1 MLSKKEYENIIIKN
15 DKFTEDTLIALGLV
29 KKYVVKHKLLIVGGM
44 AIDFALRLKGE
55 KLYEDDVLPDY
66 DFYSPN
72 YNTDA
77 YHIAEKLK
85 KAGLENVSVINA
97 NHISTM
103 RVRVNYTVV
112 ADVTYIPK
120 LIYDNLPFIVYR
132 DIRIIHPHYQMI
144 DQHRALSYPYEN
156 PPWEVITHRWKK
168 DATRYDLLYEYYPLK
183 NKIFESSNKLIDGG
197 GKLNNKFKTL
207 ITEYSKDYKYQKDY
221 IKYLCEDI
229 NKEFEPIETFDDI
242 PRQLP
247 YQNGAKL
254 IKPQVHIGQRKLF
267 LTELQFLTKMSAEFE
282 KKIIYCIYAGAAP
295 SNKTHYLS
303 QLFPHIK
310 FILIDPNK
318 FDIKLPNLKSHR
330 SEPHND
336 IIHLYYD
343 YPTQSNIYKKGEN
356 DNKKE
361 SDMSDNERKKY
372 LDFIKSTNYKIYIIE
387 DYMTD
392 NYSELFKELD
402 HFFISDIR
410 SNMSD
415 DGHPTEFDIY
425 WNSSMMFNWI
435 SILQPE
441 YSMLKFRPLYSGEKN
456 ILEYKEMDS
465 FKVSLKYGINFKSDI
480 KKKIYQMPKSTL
492 YLQTWA
498 GKTSS
503 ELRMWI
509 KKSDLSNIV
518 KYDCTKIE
526 NQLFYF
532 NNINRGLCYHKNSN
546 YDESLHFCYCNDCAL
561 ENKIWDE
568 YIALPNNQYIS
579 IKDLIIKLGIIT
591 YRPLNKSHNTP
602 LFDKLNYD
610 TFINYIKSNEIERK
624 ERIIRL
630 TGKKYVKHKG
640 DAGVDVGGD
649 AVGGDAVGW
658 DAEFVE
664 SSATGGVTDVSTISL
679 KNEITISSIVF
690 KDQCLSGFAGLLY
703 WELHAKK
710 LGYKNRNISLGKI
723 QEDSGGYI
731 IQIPID
737 SHGISVYSDNVIQLH
752 DELVKKYDIKE
763 ERQYNRFLDKLPHK
777 FILNNEY
784 ELFDNKGYML
794 SAHKTIN
801 NIYMANLQNIML
813 YMLTNL
819 ILFGINSNKAGLQTN
834 RGYSFY
840 IGYLTAQSIVKW
852 AGDEYKKSPVKKYM
866 PFLPS
871 AEIYGTTEVSDSYIN
886 SKRQFLEKIHEREKE
901 KLQPDVIFP
910 ETFVGGKIPEKYYK
924 FRPDKSPI
932 LQFDG
937 AETKKYN
944 NRIYI

>member
-85 KAGLENVSVINA
+85 KAGLDNVSVINA

-120 LIYDNLPFIVYR
+120 PIYDNLPFIVYR

-168 DATRYDLLYEYYPLK
+168 DAARYDLLYEYYPLK
-183 NKIFESSNKLIDGG
+183 DKTFTSLNKDGG
-197 GKLNNKFKTL
+197 GKPANKLKTL
-207 ITEYSKDYKYQKDY
+207 INEYSNDYKYQKDY
-221 IKYLCEDI
+221 IKYVCEDI
-229 NKEFEPIETFDDI
+229 TKEFDPIETIDDI
-242 PRQLP
+242 PRQLN

-267 LTELQFLTKMSAEFE
+267 LTELQFLTKMSSEFV
-282 KKIIYCIYAGAAP
+282 KKITYCIYAGAAP

-310 FILIDPNK
+310 FILVDPNK

-330 SEPHND
+330 SEHHND
-336 IIHLYYD
+336 IIHLYHG
-343 YPTQSNIYKKGEN
+343 YPTQSNIYKN
-356 DNKKE
+356 NKKE
-361 SDMSDNERKKY
+361 FDMNTTERKEY
-372 LDFIKSTNYKIYIIE
+372 LDFIKKTNYKIYIIE

-392 NYSELFKELD
+392 SYAELFKDLD

-410 SNMSD
+410 SNMSN
-415 DGHPTEFDIY
+415 DGHPTELDIY

-456 ILEYKEMDS
+456 ILEYKEMDA
-465 FKVSLKYGINFKSDI
+465 FKVSLKYGIDFKSDI
-480 KKKIYQMPKSTL
+480 EKNTYQMPKSTL
-492 YLQTWA
+492 YLQAWA

-518 KYDCTKIE
+518 KYDCTEIE
-526 NQLFYF
+526 NQMFYF

-546 YDESLHFCYCNDCAL
+546 FDESLYFCYCNDCAL
-561 ENKIWDE
+561 ENKIWEE
-568 YIALPNNQYIS
+568 YTALPNNRTQNS
-579 IKDLIIKLGIIT
+579 ETIKNLIIKLGVIT
-591 YRPLNKSHNTP
+591 YRPLDKNHNTP
-602 LFDKLNYD
+602 LFHKLNYD
-610 TFINYIKSNEIERK
+610 TFMNFIEISEIKRK
-624 ERIIRL
+624 DNIIRL

-640 DAGVDVGGD
+640 DAGVDVSGAASNSDIEGGD
-649 AVGGDAVGW
+649 VI
-658 DAEFVE
+658 
-664 SSATGGVTDVSTISL
+664 TIPL
-679 KNEITISSIVF
+679 KDEITISSIVF

-710 LGYKNRNISLGKI
+710 LGYKNKNTALGKI

-731 IQIPID
+731 VQIPVD
-737 SHGISVYSDNVIQLH
+737 SHGISVYSDNVIQLR
-752 DELVKKYDIKE
+752 DELLKKYDIKE

-777 FILNNEY
+777 FILNNVY
-784 ELFDNKGYML
+784 ELLDNKGYML
-794 SAHKTIN
+794 SAHKTDN

-819 ILFGINSNKAGLQTN
+819 ILLTEINSNIGLQNN

-852 AGDEYKKSPVKKYM
+852 AGDEYKKSPSKKYM
-866 PFLPS
+866 LFLPS
-871 AEIYGTTEVSDSYIN
+871 ADIYGTTEISDSYIN

-901 KLQPDVIFP
+901 KIQPDVIFP

-937 AETKKYN
+937 IETKKYN
-944 NRIYI
+944 DRIYV